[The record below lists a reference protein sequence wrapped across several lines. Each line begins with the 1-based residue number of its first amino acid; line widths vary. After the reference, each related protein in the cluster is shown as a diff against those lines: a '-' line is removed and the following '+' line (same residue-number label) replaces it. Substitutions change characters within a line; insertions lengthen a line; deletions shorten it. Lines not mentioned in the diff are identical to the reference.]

1 MPSTSGGINQVGVSQ
16 LFFGD
21 DDFHRKLVKVSQHI
35 PVLEV
40 IQQLHQAESSCALV
54 VEQETIIG
62 IFTQRDVVRAIAE
75 SLNSQCL
82 LPFTDVTVAQ
92 FMSQPVITLTEVE
105 AQDISLIQQR
115 FQEYDIG
122 HLPVINNHG
131 EILGVI
137 TPEAIN
143 AQAREL
149 QRREAECKQSQ
160 AKYAE
165 ILNTAIASAIV
176 SLRVFP
182 NYDWVCDYQSL
193 GSEAIFGYT
202 AEEIINNPNLWS
214 SGIHPE
220 DRETVILPL
229 YQDIFASRTVSVE
242 YRFYHKDGSLRWIS
256 ATYNSRYVADAQCWI
271 VTGTNFDITT
281 RKQIEES
288 LRHSEARLQN
298 LAANLPGNIYTL
310 VQSSDGSIW
319 FEYLSC
325 GIEQI
330 IEATVDEVLENPR
343 LCIDIIHPD
352 DVTGYNEAVRQSYE
366 QLSPFTHEWRII
378 TPSGKLKWLQ
388 GNSMPERRD
397 NGDVAWYGL
406 VQDVSD
412 RKQTEELLRHSEA
425 RFKHLAANL
434 PGSIYTFVQCPDG
447 SIHCEYVSYGVEKIY
462 EITAEQLLEDAM
474 LSINIIHPDDI
485 AAYNEAVRH
494 SYENLTP
501 FSYEWRIIT
510 PSGKLKWIQANSMPE
525 LRSNGDVA
533 WHGLGQD
540 ISESK
545 QIEAALRD
553 SEQRWQLA
561 IAGTNEAIWDW
572 DICTNITFRSDRW
585 YEMLGYQ
592 RSQLSNSDDQ
602 WSSRIHPEDYEQV
615 IAAQKAYLSRQVPEY
630 HTEYRL
636 RCHDSRYRWFQSRA
650 KAVWDDQG
658 NPLRLVGSLGDITD
672 RKLAELEL
680 IHSRDLREAIF
691 HKSTDALFLVDT
703 TQYLI
708 MECNNR
714 AVELFEFSS
723 KDQVIGIDGQTLQKQ
738 PFTPEQV
745 AFIVETINQQ
755 GFWSGEIEYFTHKG
769 NLFWG
774 NLAVRE
780 ITVAGEII
788 HLVRVTDISER
799 KQAELAL
806 QEREAM
812 LRGIGDNLHSGMVYQ
827 VTREF
832 DGSYRFSY
840 LSAGIEKLMEI
851 TAADVLQD
859 HTILCRQFL
868 EPDYLKLQ
876 TAIDQSSRDLCVFD
890 LQLRIYTPSG
900 RLKWLNFRCS
910 PRLLHDGRLAWDGLA
925 IDVTE
930 LKLHEARLEESQ
942 RVARLGNWEHD
953 LTTGKITWSKT
964 LFELFHRE
972 LAQLEPT
979 FEELLQSFHPEDAVK
994 LPAAIEKSMTTG
1006 ESYKLI
1012 LRVPQPQDS
1021 YRYIQ
1026 AIGNVGCNA
1035 KGEVIRLYG
1044 TAQDITEQQM
1054 TLCELQK
1061 AEAALAKSEEQL
1073 RLTLEFTD
1081 IGTWDWNILTGEVIW
1096 NHNHYRLFGFEPQT
1110 IVPTY
1115 QVWRDAVHPDDI
1127 EKLEK
1132 AVLNSL
1138 SEKTSYELCEYR
1150 VIHPDGTVHWLTGR
1164 GRGIHNQ
1171 AGEPIRMLGIIMD
1184 ISDRKRAEQMLELQA
1199 VITRNIAEG
1208 ICLIRES
1215 DGVIVYTNPKFDQ
1228 MFGYDSGELIGQHIA
1243 IVNYETEEK
1252 TAIAVYQKIVAGI
1265 RQYGEFTYEVHNVK
1279 KDGTAFWCR
1288 GTSSIF
1294 RHHEYGKVFVAI
1306 QQDITQQK
1314 QADDKIRAS
1323 LQEKE
1328 VLLQEIHHRVKNN
1341 LGIVS
1346 GLLQM
1351 QCRRTQDAQAT
1362 AILRDSQNRIASI
1375 ALVHEKLY
1383 RSEEL
1388 ADIDFAQYIPDL
1400 TTHLFDSYNVSSN
1413 QIKLIIQVENASL
1426 DIETAIPCGL
1436 IINELVSNALK
1447 YAFPEK
1453 LLGKIEV
1460 KFYQDMGGELIL
1472 IVRDNGV
1479 GLPAE
1484 FDRTKTKTLGLTLVQ
1499 GLVKQLRGDLDIKSE
1514 QGTEFKITFTNRNI

>member
-1 MPSTSGGINQVGVSQ
+1 VGVSQ

-21 DDFHRKLVKVSQHI
+21 DYFHTPLVKVSQHI
-35 PVLEV
+35 PVVEV
-40 IQQLHQAESSCALV
+40 IQQLYQAESSCALV

-62 IFTQRDVVRAIAE
+62 IFTQRDVVLAIAQ

-82 LPFTDVTVAQ
+82 PVFADVTVAQ

-115 FQEYDIG
+115 FQEYHIG
-122 HLPVINNHG
+122 HLPVIDSHG

-137 TPEAIN
+137 TPEVIN

-149 QRREAECKQSQ
+149 QRREAECKKSQ
-160 AKYAE
+160 VNYGE

-176 SLRVFP
+176 SFRVFP
-182 NYDWVCDYQSL
+182 GRDWVCDYQSP
-193 GSEAIFGYT
+193 GSEVMFGYT
-202 AEEIINNPNLWS
+202 AEEIINDPSLWL
-214 SGIHPE
+214 SGVHPE
-220 DRETVILPL
+220 DLETVIVPL
-229 YQDIFASRTVSVE
+229 YKDIFAERIVTVE

-256 ATYNSRYVADAQCWI
+256 ATYNSRYVADAQCWM

-281 RKQIEES
+281 RKQIEAS
-288 LRHSEARLQN
+288 LRHSE
-298 LAANLPGNIYTL
+298 
-310 VQSSDGSIW
+310 V
-319 FEYLSC
+319 
-325 GIEQI
+325 
-330 IEATVDEVLENPR
+330 
-343 LCIDIIHPD
+343 
-352 DVTGYNEAVRQSYE
+352 
-366 QLSPFTHEWRII
+366 
-378 TPSGKLKWLQ
+378 
-388 GNSMPERRD
+388 
-397 NGDVAWYGL
+397 
-406 VQDVSD
+406 
-412 RKQTEELLRHSEA
+412 

-447 SIHCEYVSYGVEKIY
+447 SIHFEYVSSGVEKIY
-462 EITAEQLLEDAM
+462 EITAEELLENAM
-474 LSINIIHPDDI
+474 LCIDVIHPDDV
-485 AAYNEAVRH
+485 AAYHEAVHH
-494 SYENLTP
+494 SYENLTA
-501 FSYEWRIIT
+501 FTHEWRIIT

-540 ISESK
+540 ITTRKRIEAALRQSEERYRAIFDLTLQFIGLLSPDGTVLEANQTALNFGGLQLADVINRPFWETRWWTTSSETQEQLKAAIAQAAAGELVRYEVDVLDRGNQITTIDFSLKPIKNEAGEVVLLLPEGRDITDRK
-545 QIEAALRD
+545 QAEAALRD

-572 DICTNITFRSDRW
+572 DISTNITFRSERW

-592 RSQLSNSDDQ
+592 PSELGNINDE

-615 IAAQKAYLSRQVPEY
+615 IARQQAYLSRQIPEY

-636 RCHDSRYRWFQSRA
+636 RCEDGSYRWFQSRA

-691 HKSTDALFLVDT
+691 NKSTDALFLVDT
-703 TQYLI
+703 TEYLI
-708 MECNNR
+708 MDCNHR
-714 AVELFEFSS
+714 AIELFEFTS
-723 KDQVIGIDGQTLQKQ
+723 KDQVIGTDGQTLQKQ

-745 AFIVETINQQ
+745 AFIVETIKEQ

-774 NLAVRE
+774 NLAVTE

-812 LRGIGDNLHSGMVYQ
+812 LRGIGDNLHNGMVYQ
-827 VTREF
+827 VIREL
-832 DGSYRFSY
+832 DGSYHFSY
-840 LSAGIEKLMEI
+840 VSAGVETLMEI
-851 TAADVLQD
+851 TAADVIQD
-859 HTILCRQFL
+859 HTLFCRQFV
-868 EPDYLKLQ
+868 EQDYLKLEA
-876 TAIDQSSRDLCVFD
+876 AIDKCCHDLCVFD

-900 RLKWLNFRCS
+900 RLKWLNFRCT

-942 RVARLGNWEHD
+942 RVARLGNWEYEVS
-953 LTTGKITWSKT
+953 TGKVTWSKQ
-964 LFELFHRE
+964 LFRLFHRDPTQAE
-972 LAQLEPT
+972 LSYEQHLAYY
-979 FEELLQSFHPEDAVK
+979 HPEDAAK
-994 LPAAIEKSMTTG
+994 LHKAVEQTIAFG
-1006 ESYKLI
+1006 DSYKLT
-1012 LRVPQPQDS
+1012 LRMPQADGS
-1021 YRYIQ
+1021 YRYFEALGQ
-1026 AIGNVGCNA
+1026 AGCNA
-1035 KGEVIRLYG
+1035 QGEVIRLYG
-1044 TAQDITEQQM
+1044 TLQDITEQYIA
-1054 TLCELQK
+1054 LDHLQK

-1096 NHNHYRLFGFEPQT
+1096 NHNHYRLLGFEPET

-1150 VIHPDGTVHWLTGR
+1150 VIHPDGTVHWLSGR
-1164 GRGIHNQ
+1164 GRAIHNQ

-1184 ISDRKRAEQMLELQA
+1184 VSDRKRAEQMLELQA

-1228 MFGYDSGELIGQHIA
+1228 MFGYDSGELIGQHTA
-1243 IVNYETEEK
+1243 ILNYETEEK
-1252 TAIAVYQKIVAGI
+1252 TAKAVYQEIVACI

-1279 KDGTAFWCR
+1279 KDGTPFWCR
-1288 GTSSIF
+1288 ATSSIF
-1294 RHHEYGKVFVAI
+1294 SHHEYGKVFVAI

-1314 QADDKIRAS
+1314 QADDKIRGS
-1323 LQEKE
+1323 LKEKE

-1351 QCRRTQDAQAT
+1351 QCRRTQNAQAT

-1413 QIKLIIQVENASL
+1413 QIKLIIQVDNASL

-1447 YAFPEK
+1447 YSFPEQ
-1453 LLGKIEV
+1453 LIGKIEV
-1460 KFYQDMGGELIL
+1460 KFYQDAGGELIL

-1484 FDRTKTKTLGLTLVQ
+1484 FDSKKTKTLGLTLVQ
-1499 GLVKQLRGDLDIKSE
+1499 GLVKQLRGKLDIKSE
-1514 QGTEFKITFTNRNI
+1514 QGTEFKITFTNQKI